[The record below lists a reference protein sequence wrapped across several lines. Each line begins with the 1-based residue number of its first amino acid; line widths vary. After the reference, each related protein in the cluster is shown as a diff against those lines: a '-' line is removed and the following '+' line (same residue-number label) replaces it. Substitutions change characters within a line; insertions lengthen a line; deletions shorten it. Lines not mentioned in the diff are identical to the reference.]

1 MSKKFYVTT
10 AIDYT
15 DDVIH
20 IGHAYQKIVAD
31 VVARYHLLLGKEVF
45 FLTGTDEHGG
55 KVENA
60 AEKAGELPKDFADRI
75 SAADQ
80 KELDSLNISYNRFIR
95 TTDPDHIEIV
105 NGFWKKVK
113 AAGDIYAADYEGLY
127 CGGCEG
133 YITESDLVDGKCPYH
148 PTKKL
153 QTLKEKNYF
162 FRWSKYQEFLE
173 KYIKNHPEFVQPESR
188 RNEMLAFLD
197 RGLKDIPISREKLK
211 WGIPVPGDP
220 SQVIYVWF
228 DALINYISGAPEGFW
243 PADLHLLGKDNTRW
257 HALLWPAML
266 KSAGLELPKTI
277 YAHGFISL
285 EGKKISKSIGNIIRP
300 SELVQKFGVDAVRY
314 YLLRIKNFEDD
325 GDLSLDKLTEVYNA
339 DLANG
344 LGNLVSRVAKL
355 CEKSELK
362 FFLKNQRPLVNK
374 NKKLEEYKFN
384 EALGEIWQKIAT
396 LDKIIDT
403 EKPWKL
409 TQNEELRIK
418 NKGPLEETL
427 QLLVAGIREIAV
439 LLEPF
444 LPETSQKIQEQFAGP
459 EIKAGAPLFPRIKK
473 C

>member
-31 VVARYHLLLGKEVF
+31 VVARYHRLLGENVF

-60 AEKAGELPKDFADRI
+60 AEKANELPKDFADQI
-75 SAADQ
+75 STADQ
-80 KELDSLNISYNRFIR
+80 KELDSLNISYDRFIR
-95 TTDPDHIEIV
+95 TTDLDHIEVV
-105 NGFWKKVK
+105 NEFWKKVA
-113 AAGDIYAADYEGLY
+113 AAGDIYVADYEGLY
-127 CGGCEG
+127 CEGCEG

-153 QTLKEKNYF
+153 QVLKEKNYF
-162 FRWSKYQEFLE
+162 FRWSRYQEFLE
-173 KYIKNHPEFVQPESR
+173 SRIKNNLEFVQPKSR
-188 RNEMLAFLD
+188 RNEMLAFLG

-211 WGIPVPGDP
+211 WGIPVPEDP

-266 KSAGLELPKTI
+266 KSAGYKLPKTV

-285 EGKKISKSIGNIIRP
+285 EGRKISKSLGNIIRP
-300 SELVQKFGVDAVRY
+300 SELVEKFGVGAVRY
-314 YLLRIKNFEDD
+314 YLLKTKSLEAD
-325 GDLSLDKLTEVYNA
+325 GDLSTDKLTEVYNA

-344 LGNLVSRVAKL
+344 LGNLCQRVAALTERSKIKYQ
-355 CEKSELK
+355 KSKIKIKDKK
-362 FFLKNQRPLVNK
+362 FKGYHNA
-374 NKKLEEYKFN
+374 LEEYKFN
-384 EALGEIWQKIAT
+384 EALGEIWKKIAQ
-396 LDKIIDT
+396 LDKFIDDK
-403 EKPWKL
+403 KPWKL
-409 TQNEELRIK
+409 LKEQRTK
-418 NKGPLEETL
+418 NKELEEIL
-427 QLLVAGIREIAV
+427 RLLIGGIREITV

-444 LPETSQKIQEQFAGP
+444 LPETSQKIQEQFTGP
-459 EIKAGAPLFPRIKK
+459 EIGAGEPLFPRL
-473 C
+473 

>member
-1 MSKKFYVTT
+1 MTKKFYVTT

-31 VVARYHLLLGKEVF
+31 VVARYHRLLGEEVF

-60 AEKAGELPKDFADRI
+60 AEKANELPKDFADRI
-75 SAADQ
+75 STADQ
-80 KELDSLNISYNRFIR
+80 KELGSLNISYDRFIR
-95 TTDPDHIEIV
+95 TTDPDHIDVV
-105 NGFWKKVK
+105 NEFWKKV
-113 AAGDIYAADYEGLY
+113 ATAGDIYAADYEGLY
-127 CGGCEG
+127 CEGCEG
-133 YITESDLVDGKCPYH
+133 YVTKSDLVDGKCPYH

-173 KYIKNHPEFVQPESR
+173 SCIKNRPEFVQPESR
-188 RNEMLAFLD
+188 RNEMLAFLG
-197 RGLKDIPISREKLK
+197 RGLRDIPISREKLK

-243 PADLHLLGKDNTRW
+243 PANLHLLGKDNTRW

-266 KSAGLELPKTI
+266 KSAGYELPKTI

-285 EGKKISKSIGNIIRP
+285 KGKKISKSIGNVIRP
-300 SELVQKFGVDAVRY
+300 SELVQKFGADAVRY
-314 YLLRIKNFEDD
+314 YLLRTKNLGDD
-325 GDLSLDKLTEVYNA
+325 GDLSLDKLTGVYNA

-355 CEKSELK
+355 CEKSKITFILNGKRSRVRYDKSLEVAE
-362 FFLKNQRPLVNK
+362 FLD
-374 NKKLEEYKFN
+374 EYKFN
-384 EALGEIWQKIAT
+384 EALGKIWQKIAK
-396 LDKIIDT
+396 LDKVIDT
-403 EKPWKL
+403 KKPWKL
-409 TQNEELRIK
+409 E
-418 NKGPLEETL
+418 GSDLEKVLNTL
-427 QLLVAGIREIAV
+427 VEGVREVAV

-444 LPETSQKIQEQFAGP
+444 LPETAKKIQKRFAGP
-459 EIKAGAPLFPRIKK
+459 EIKAGEPLFPRIK
-473 C
+473 